1 MAVEDFNKTS
11 SRKAEVI
18 FADHQNK
25 ADVGSAIAGRWYD
38 VEGVDMIVDLPN
50 SAVALAVADMSREK
64 NKVVIGSGAGTAL
77 LTGAKC
83 SPNTVH
89 WTYDTYANGH
99 ALARGVLDQGGK
111 TWFFI
116 TADYAFGHD
125 LEKQASDEVL
135 GERRAQYSARS
146 GIRSARA
153 ITRPSSCRRR
163 PRAPRLSRSPTPA
176 ATP

>member
-1 MAVEDFNKTS
+1 MKALLRLLALSAMLPATAQAEVNGVTRIGVMNDMSSVYSDFQGPGSVPAAQMAVEDFGK
-11 SRKAEVI
+11 KVEVI

-25 ADVGSAIAGRWYD
+25 ADVGSATAGRWYD
-38 VEGVDMIVDLPN
+38 IDGVDMIVDLPN
-50 SAVALAVADMSREK
+50 SAVALAVADVTREK

-111 TWFFI
+111 T
-116 TADYAFGHD
+116 
-125 LEKQASDEVL
+125 
-135 GERRAQYSARS
+135 
-146 GIRSARA
+146 
-153 ITRPSSCRRR
+153 
-163 PRAPRLSRSPTPA
+163 
-176 ATP
+176 

>member
-1 MAVEDFNKTS
+1 MNRRTILSFALLAGLAPAAALAQTKPVRIGVMNDMSSVYSDFQGPGSVLAAQMAVEDFGKTS
-11 SRKAEVI
+11 SR
-18 FADHQNK
+18 N
-25 ADVGSAIAGRWYD
+25 

-50 SAVALAVADMSREK
+50 SAVALAVADVSREK

-111 TWFFI
+111 T
-116 TADYAFGHD
+116 
-125 LEKQASDEVL
+125 
-135 GERRAQYSARS
+135 
-146 GIRSARA
+146 
-153 ITRPSSCRRR
+153 
-163 PRAPRLSRSPTPA
+163 
-176 ATP
+176 